1 MSFLLFTNWHLVKKT
16 KMVTELTQKYVG
28 RGLQFCSCEFIK
40 EKGFKKP
47 SYRSSFKKNK
57 GKYAKKKVR
66 NTLTIA
72 SSTKKKSNF

>member
-1 MSFLLFTNWHLVKKT
+1 MIHAEIAIFSFSAKDMSFLIFTNWHLVKKT

-47 SYRSSFKKNK
+47 SYRTSFKKTKENTPR
-57 GKYAKKKVR
+57 KK
-66 NTLTIA
+66 
-72 SSTKKKSNF
+72 